1 MADGNHDVPLRKD
14 LTLKLGNQKL
24 NYLPE
29 CQLMA
34 GPEMK
39 HKKPESGSV
48 LFRAPILKF
57 SFFFLKK
64 TNIQLKKKIV
74 TFLIK

>member
-57 SFFFLKK
+57 SFFLKK
-64 TNIQLKKKIV
+64 LTYNLRRK
-74 TFLIK
+74 